1 MADVDGEPETGVAG
15 PVRAPHPQ
23 PQVQGWWWLAL
34 GLWVLVGTLLIAP
47 HLISVTAPVGPADMA
62 LSVRPAINGA
72 LAVEVPPL
80 GTVRAPTHKGP
91 VEVDLSIRRLNQME
105 LNQLGLDDSDSDAKL
120 AALGDQIATDL
131 RSLLIR
137 FAILGLVEAALAGAV
152 LAALFPRRSTRSIG
166 FGSLMG
172 LTTFALLGFA
182 AVPGFDASKF
192 KTATANGSLQS
203 ASALVN
209 SLGDLGTVDARAAAL
224 SDRLA
229 DLYSVSAVQSL
240 SSPGDTVILHISDVH
255 LNPIGLRLA
264 DQLATEVGADAVI
277 DTGDTT
283 SFGLGFEGGFADL
296 MADFDVPYYWVAGN
310 HDSPSVRRAIAGS
323 PSVIPLDGR
332 TVRIDEV
339 LVGGIDDPTYTA
351 MKRPDLT
358 DWRSEYSAHDANTL
372 AFVESERP
380 DLLAV
385 HNPVQAAPV
394 LGRVDTVIAG
404 HTHKFSIGESEGTTV
419 EVVASSGATG
429 LGSLLVEDDLP
440 YGFSILRFD
449 GSDLI
454 AIDQAEFDGLNG
466 SFTLRRHVPGDSASS
481 DLGSLLTEPVA
492 EADAVEV
499 PDAVVSTSVPFAP
512 SPSSVTTGVSA
523 PGGGESG
530 PSG

>member
-1 MADVDGEPETGVAG
+1 
-15 PVRAPHPQ
+15 
-23 PQVQGWWWLAL
+23 
-34 GLWVLVGTLLIAP
+34 
-47 HLISVTAPVGPADMA
+47 MA

-72 LAVEVPPL
+72 LGVEVPPL

-91 VEVDLSIRRLNQME
+91 VEVDLSIRRLNQMA
-105 LNQLGLDDSDSDAKL
+105 LNPLGLDDSDSDAKL

-277 DTGDTT
+277 
-283 SFGLGFEGGFADL
+283 LGCTE
-296 MADFDVPYYWVAGN
+296 
-310 HDSPSVRRAIAGS
+310 
-323 PSVIPLDGR
+323 IPLIIGDHNVSLPTLDSTR
-332 TVRIDEV
+332 LLARAA
-339 LVGGIDDPTYTA
+339 LLRAVGGGHP
-351 MKRPDLT
+351 PP
-358 DWRSEYSAHDANTL
+358 SFANPQ
-372 AFVESERP
+372 E
-380 DLLAV
+380 
-385 HNPVQAAPV
+385 
-394 LGRVDTVIAG
+394 
-404 HTHKFSIGESEGTTV
+404 
-419 EVVASSGATG
+419 
-429 LGSLLVEDDLP
+429 LP
-440 YGFSILRFD
+440 
-449 GSDLI
+449 
-454 AIDQAEFDGLNG
+454 
-466 SFTLRRHVPGDSASS
+466 
-481 DLGSLLTEPVA
+481 
-492 EADAVEV
+492 
-499 PDAVVSTSVPFAP
+499 
-512 SPSSVTTGVSA
+512 
-523 PGGGESG
+523 
-530 PSG
+530 